1 VGFQIHD
8 IKSLFKGKKRMNT
21 VEAIHSQDS
30 FRMILE
36 RERARAERT
45 GHIFSLVIFS
55 FNHGKGTDAD
65 MLEQLGTVL
74 VQKVRMSDEVGWYD
88 EGKSIGTLLP
98 GTTANGAAQFIEI
111 LRKKIG
117 EVESS
122 LESTIYTYP
131 NLLDNSDRLTEAA
144 DESDNR
150 SNHISSINVK
160 EKSSP
165 MKPNNGK
172 SLKSIEVLF
181 ARPIPLWKRMFDILG
196 ALLFL
201 IFLSPLFLLI
211 AFFIKIVS
219 PGPVFYRQKRIG
231 YLGRPLTMWKFR
243 TMHVNNNEEIHQQH
257 IANIIK
263 SDTPIGKLDD
273 QNDNRI
279 IPFGK
284 FLRYSCLDEFPQLLN
299 VLRGDMS
306 LIGPRPL
313 LLYEA
318 DKLTQWQA
326 SRYDILPGMSGL
338 WQVNGKNRTTFKEQI
353 RFDIQYARKRS
364 PGLDSEI
371 LLLTFPTILGM
382 VFDLLNSKTEI
393 NKRTAKTATLHRDM
407 SIRR

>member
-1 VGFQIHD
+1 
-8 IKSLFKGKKRMNT
+8 
-21 VEAIHSQDS
+21 
-30 FRMILE
+30 
-36 RERARAERT
+36 
-45 GHIFSLVIFS
+45 
-55 FNHGKGTDAD
+55 
-65 MLEQLGTVL
+65 
-74 VQKVRMSDEVGWYD
+74 MSDEVGWYD

-122 LESTIYTYP
+122 LESTIFTYP

-371 LLLTFPTILGM
+371 LLLTVPTILGM